1 MCICRKLKALQQE
14 KLSKNSKTA
23 NPLHRRGG
31 RANARPGWVKEW
43 SMTLLMIDWAFIL
56 EKLVLIVS
64 IVSISL
70 VIAMYETY
78 AERKVAAVMQ
88 DRRGPNRAGPFGL
101 LQPLADGLKL
111 FMKEE
116 IIPNTSNR
124 FLFVLGPCL
133 AMLTAMMTSAVIPWG
148 SQFHFTWF
156 GQDRW
161 VNLQITDINIGI
173 LYVFGVVSMGV
184 YGIMIGGWASNNKFS
199 LIAALRG
206 ASQVISYEIPMGLS
220 LIALLMLTGSL
231 KMSTIVGGQIDS
243 WYNVVYQPLG
253 FFIFLICAFAECNRT
268 PFDLPEAENELNF
281 GYHQE
286 YSSMKLGFY
295 LFAEYINM
303 FVSSAIMATLFFGG
317 YDIPFVNDGELFKHI
332 GSWATLI
339 QSAALLIKVAIFIFV
354 FMWVRWTIPRFRYDQ
369 LMNLG
374 WKVLIP
380 LSLINMIITAL
391 VVLLKE
397 NNWSF

>member
-1 MCICRKLKALQQE
+1 MNTI
-14 KLSKNSKTA
+14 
-23 NPLHRRGG
+23 
-31 RANARPGWVKEW
+31 
-43 SMTLLMIDWAFIL
+43 LLAIDWGFII
-56 EKLVLIVS
+56 EKLVLIIG
-64 IVSISL
+64 IVTISL

-88 DRRGPNRAGPFGL
+88 DRIGPDRAGPFGI
-101 LQPLADGLKL
+101 LQPMADGLKL

-116 IIPNTSNR
+116 IIPNTSNKL
-124 FLFVLGPCL
+124 LFIMGPCL

-148 SQFHFTWF
+148 DKIHFTLF
-156 GQDRW
+156 GQDRYIS
-161 VNLQITDINIGI
+161 LQIADINIGI
-173 LYVFGVVSMGV
+173 LYIFGVVSMGV

-199 LIAALRG
+199 LMAALRG
-206 ASQVISYEIPMGLS
+206 ASQVISYELPMGLS

-231 KMSTIVGGQIDS
+231 KMSSIIGQQLDS
-243 WYNVVYQPLG
+243 VYYVFYQPLG
-253 FFIFLICAFAECNRT
+253 FLIFLVCAFAECNRT

-303 FVSSAIMATLFFGG
+303 FISSAVMATLFFGG
-317 YDIPFVNDGELFKHI
+317 YDIPFVNDGNLVEKI
-332 GSWATLI
+332 GLNWM
-339 QSAALLIKVAIFIFV
+339 ALLQGLSLFLKVLFFIFL

-374 WKVLIP
+374 WKTLIP
-380 LSLINMIITAL
+380 LAL
-391 VVLLKE
+391 VNMLVTAGILLLK
-397 NNWSF
+397 NNGWHF